1 MRRQYRAIFENLF
14 CLAVL
19 ALLPLYVF
27 FPAVAR
33 GRIPMALEAPLFE
46 APWQEAR
53 PEGLTRDDT
62 PFAQAQAGR
71 IYPAFAFVS
80 RSASERQSM
89 LWNPYEAGGAPF
101 LAVWQNRAL
110 SPFTVPFY
118 FLPLNAA
125 ITWSFVAKLFFAGL
139 CTYYVSRRFGFSPSF
154 ALFAGITYQL
164 GGLMCCWT
172 AFPLADVAVWF
183 PLLVMFAEQVAL
195 GQRRCW
201 PVGALAIGFMALG
214 GDPAAL
220 LISVAFAFIL
230 IFVRVSSMRDWKRLR
245 SALSPSLGALSLGLG
260 LAAVQILPYL
270 EFVRESASG
279 TATSTLFLQW
289 GDIAALLLPGIVS
302 ADRAGDAPLTSL
314 LHVGVLPVL
323 ATAVWIALRGFVD
336 AALRKRVEGLLIT
349 AAAFSV
355 AGIVYGTDTL
365 FGAGTRCFLLAN
377 GLALAWMAASALE
390 EWQELNAE
398 QVKSALARLSWLVPA
413 IWGGLFVGSAAW
425 FSRTDDPIRS
435 WGGGL
440 VLAGLVGIA
449 LLAILAAT
457 LFRPSVRGA
466 GFALA
471 AVSVISMSWAVS
483 PSLRFTPAERAFP
496 ETAFIRELK
505 QSGERLN
512 GSSAAARWPL
522 SVNGISQFQGP
533 AASRLKRYETFLE
546 ILRRDPLMLRRAGS
560 RSLLL
565 AKEDIQGPF
574 ASVRP
579 VLNIRKVFSS
589 GAVLF
594 DDLEAKPRAWMAYKW
609 RPVEKFDAT
618 DVNWNRL
625 PIVETTVLPEQD
637 SASDA
642 QPSIDIEQANDRVIV
657 HVKTPQR
664 GVLVLADA
672 WYPGWEVTVD
682 GMAAESFPV
691 DGFFRGVRLQD
702 GEHDV
707 VFRFKPVTLSIGLVM
722 TAFAG
727 LLIAYGLV
735 RLFVLRF
742 KSASAL

>member
-19 ALLPLYVF
+19 ALLPIYVF

-53 PEGLTRDDT
+53 PEGLARDDT
-62 PFAQAQAGR
+62 PFVQAQSAR
-71 IYPAFAFVS
+71 IYPSYAFIG
-80 RSASERQSM
+80 RSANERQSM

-118 FLPLNAA
+118 FLPLNDA
-125 ITWSFVAKLFFAGL
+125 IAWSFVAKLFFAGL
-139 CTYYVSRRFGFSPSF
+139 CAYYVSRRFGFPPSF

-164 GGLMCCWT
+164 GGLMCCWA

-195 GQRRCW
+195 GQRYCW
-201 PVGALAIGFMALG
+201 PVGGLTIGFMALG
-214 GDPAAL
+214 GDPGAL
-220 LISVAFAFIL
+220 VVSVAFAFVLIL
-230 IFVRVSSMRDWKRLR
+230 VRVLSMRDWKRLK
-245 SALSPSLGALSLGLG
+245 SALTPSIAALMLGFG

-270 EFVRESASG
+270 EFLRERAPG
-279 TATSTLFLQW
+279 TANTALSLKW
-289 GDIAALLLPGIVS
+289 GDIAALLLPGIVD
-302 ADRAGDAPLTSL
+302 ANRAGDAPLTYL

-323 ATAVWIALRGFVD
+323 AIAVWIALRSSVE
-336 AALRKRVEGLLIT
+336 AALRKRVESLLFT
-349 AAAFSV
+349 SAAFSAAAFIYGGDGLS
-355 AGIVYGTDTL
+355 GIG
-365 FGAGTRCFLLAN
+365 GRCFLLGN
-377 GLALAWMAASALE
+377 GLALAWMTASALE
-390 EWQELNAE
+390 EWQELNVD
-398 QVKSALARLSWLVPA
+398 QVKAALARLSWVLPVT
-413 IWGGLFVGSAAW
+413 WGGLFVWSAAW
-425 FSRTDDPIRS
+425 FGRMDDTVTP

-471 AVSVISMSWAVS
+471 AVSVISMSWVIA

-496 ETAFIRELK
+496 ETAFIKELK

-512 GSSAAARWPL
+512 GSGAAARWPL

-533 AASRLKRYETFLE
+533 AGPRLKRYETFLD

-565 AKEDIQGPF
+565 AKEDIQGRF

-579 VLNIRKVFSS
+579 VLTIRKVFSS

-609 RPVEKFDAT
+609 RPVEQFDAT
-618 DVNWNRL
+618 AVNWNRL
-625 PIVETTVLPEQD
+625 PVVETTVLPEQD
-637 SASDA
+637 SAPEA
-642 QPSIDIEQANDRVIV
+642 QPAIEVEQANDQVRV
-657 HVKTPQR
+657 HVNTPQR
-664 GVLVLADA
+664 GVLVLSDA
-672 WYPGWEVTVD
+672 WYPGWDVTVD
-682 GMAAESFPV
+682 GAAADSFPV

-707 VFRFKPVTLSIGLVM
+707 VFQFKPVTFSIGLVV

-727 LLIAYGLV
+727 LLIAYGLL

-742 KSASAL
+742 KSVSAL